1 MSLLNRCWAEAGGLG
16 VLSGRRR
23 LGVLW
28 LAGYGGGT
36 GGERLGVPRDREKET
51 LCQALTYSAVAP
63 PPHSAAK
70 TLGEALLHAVPPH
83 LWLHSKS
90 EIRQCISPKVGGL
103 QEGRGEVT
111 KMYGRLKIFYPE
123 GTIFI

>member
-1 MSLLNRCWAEAGGLG
+1 MS
-16 VLSGRRR
+16 SG
-23 LGVLW
+23 W
-28 LAGYGGGT
+28 LAMEEVL
-36 GGERLGVPRDREKET
+36 GERGWG
-51 LCQALTYSAVAP
+51 CQGTERKKHSARLLLTQLSP